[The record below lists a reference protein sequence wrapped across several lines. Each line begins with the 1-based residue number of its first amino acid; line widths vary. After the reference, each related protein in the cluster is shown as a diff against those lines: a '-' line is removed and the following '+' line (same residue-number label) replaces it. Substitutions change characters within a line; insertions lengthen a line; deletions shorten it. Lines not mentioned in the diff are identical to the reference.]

1 MCLPFVVVAAIE
13 VGEMAKANTA
23 GAKIVAKYND
33 VTRQKATTT
42 LLAKF
47 NTWYLSME
55 PIHEALYG
63 NNCNCRLLE

>member
-42 LLAKF
+42 LLAK
-47 NTWYLSME
+47 
-55 PIHEALYG
+55 
-63 NNCNCRLLE
+63 